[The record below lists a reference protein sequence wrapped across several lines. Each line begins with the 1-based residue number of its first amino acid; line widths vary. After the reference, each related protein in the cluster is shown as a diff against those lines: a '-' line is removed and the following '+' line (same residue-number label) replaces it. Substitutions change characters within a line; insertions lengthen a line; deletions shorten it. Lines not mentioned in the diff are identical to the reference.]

1 MEKWDYKQIDFSDC
15 VCVSDAVDK
24 YVMYREIT
32 PVDYLPYLDWQ
43 FFYNGVNDKTV
54 GINYCYYYL
63 LKKLREEV

>member
-1 MEKWDYKQIDFSDC
+1 MGYNKLILVIV